1 MTLKELNE
9 FAKELGVSENTEL
22 RIDAHNN
29 EKLWHCYTDKKQS
42 FLSLCS
48 KSDMDLYDEILSMRD
63 YYEEHQLDELDFFME
78 LLAKDITID
87 DIAREFKDDELE
99 GDFYPY
105 AKKFMEEHGL
115 I

>member
-1 MTLKELNE
+1 
-9 FAKELGVSENTEL
+9 
-22 RIDAHNN
+22 
-29 EKLWHCYTDKKQS
+29 
-42 FLSLCS
+42 
-48 KSDMDLYDEILSMRD
+48 
-63 YYEEHQLDELDFFME
+63 ME
-78 LLAKDITID
+78 LLEKDITID

>member
-29 EKLWHCYTDKKQS
+29 EKLMHCYTDKKQS

-78 LLAKDITID
+78 L
-87 DIAREFKDDELE
+87 
-99 GDFYPY
+99 
-105 AKKFMEEHGL
+105 
-115 I
+115 